1 MKKIAI
7 ITGTHRGIGHALAK
21 SFLETGDYLVWGL
34 SRHNTLVNNGFQFF
48 QMDLSTTDF
57 ASRLPESLP
66 DCDEYV
72 LINNAGVI
80 EPICPADQID
90 PEQLTKIYHVNI
102 LSVHL
107 LVAWFLRLTA
117 CRRAK
122 KLVINIS
129 SGAGRYPISHWSA
142 YCSTKAA
149 LDMLSEC
156 IALEYPDIR
165 VYSLAPGMVDTPMQH
180 LIRSYSKER
189 FPEVERFN
197 AAFQNNLLNDTY
209 FVSNKILHLIKNTE
223 AVPRVKISLKD
234 IP

>member
-7 ITGTHRGIGHALAK
+7 ITGTHRGIGYALAK
-21 SFLETGDYLVWGL
+21 SFLETGDYLVWGF
-34 SRHNTLVNNGFQFF
+34 SRHNSLEHAGFRFF
-48 QMDLSTTDF
+48 QMDLSTPDF
-57 ASRLPESLP
+57 TARLPESLP

-80 EPICPADQID
+80 EPIRPADQID
-90 PEQLTKIYHVNI
+90 SEQLTKIYHVNI

-117 CRRAK
+117 HRSAK
-122 KLVINIS
+122 RLVINIS

-165 VYSLAPGMVDTPMQH
+165 VYSLAPGMVDTHMQH
-180 LIRSYSKER
+180 LIRSYSKEH
-189 FPEVERFN
+189 FPEVDRFK
-197 AAFQNNLLNDTY
+197 AAFENNLLNDMY
-209 FVSNKILHLIKNTE
+209 FVSKKILHLIKNPET
-223 AVPRVKISLKD
+223 VPRVKISPKD